1 MKVNFMIFIKHFAEQ
16 FDKMINIYAPVR
28 ANEMFSVHSR
38 RSNLD
43 VSRKSATFAA
53 ILQN

>member
-1 MKVNFMIFIKHFAEQ
+1 MKDDFKILRNKIEIE
-16 FDKMINIYAPVR
+16 FDKMRHICVSVR
-28 ANEMFSVHSR
+28 VNGMFSVHSG

-43 VSRKSATFAA
+43 VSRKNATFAA

>member
-1 MKVNFMIFIKHFAEQ
+1 MKVDFEILRKKIVFML
-16 FDKMINIYAPVR
+16 DKMINIYAPVR